1 MQKGVSTVG
10 FAAGLSGSDRERAR
24 LESASSGLL
33 GMQSV
38 RCKPPLTCWTKRR
51 AGLCSYVEYDVFLHL
66 FVLPACRMAALLQA
80 FADKRVLVCGSCLSM
95 EGVCS
100 APYMCVGTPRIAGGG
115 PSLEVSIAFE
125 RLPGKELDIVF
136 PPQFDA

>member
-1 MQKGVSTVG
+1 
-10 FAAGLSGSDRERAR
+10 
-24 LESASSGLL
+24 
-33 GMQSV
+33 
-38 RCKPPLTCWTKRR
+38 
-51 AGLCSYVEYDVFLHL
+51 
-66 FVLPACRMAALLQA
+66 MAALLQA
-80 FADKRVLVCGSCLSM
+80 FADKRALVCAWRVSM

-125 RLPGKELDIVF
+125 RLPGKQLDIVF